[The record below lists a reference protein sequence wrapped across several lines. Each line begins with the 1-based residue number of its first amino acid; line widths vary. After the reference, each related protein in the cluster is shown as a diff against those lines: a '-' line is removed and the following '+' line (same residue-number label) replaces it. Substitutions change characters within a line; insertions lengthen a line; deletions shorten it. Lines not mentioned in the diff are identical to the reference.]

1 MIFDLA
7 ECEEIVGHSFR
18 DKQILRTAFT
28 HTSYANEHNTQSY
41 ERMEYLGDA
50 LLDFFVAEYLYRKYP
65 GVDEGELTTRRAAM
79 VAKTPLKKIAQGM
92 NLGSFVLL
100 GEGMR
105 TAGEASDKILSSLIE
120 SAIAALY
127 LDGGIDAARKFV
139 EERVLANSESILKA
153 AEDSK
158 SELQEYVQKYKLGA
172 LSYEELKKSGP
183 DHSPTFESRVLVA
196 GKEIARGKGA
206 KKQLSE
212 QAAARAALAIL
223 KQQTAQTVLP
233 SQKGAKQKN
242 KHPKEVRVL
251 SLVSN
256 YEKSA
261 TPTPSL
267 KRGKKKQKQTFAAY
281 LESVATESATPQEKA
296 PSTKKKGAEKNKQA
310 VIAPAQNKKA
320 NKKAN
325 KNGKKGQGNQPHNV
339 QKQKTESKGA
349 ATQKQAAG
357 KAPVKATP
365 KKKKLRFTSAK
376 NSRPSDGTPLV

>member
-79 VAKTPLKKIAQGM
+79 VAKAPLKKIAQDM

-105 TAGEASDKILSSLIE
+105 TAGETSDKILSSLIE

-127 LDGGIDAARKFV
+127 LDGGMDAARKFV
-139 EERVLANSESILKA
+139 EERVLKNSESVLKA

-158 SELQEYVQKYKLGA
+158 SELQEFVQKYKLGT

-183 DHSPTFESRVLVA
+183 DHSPTFESRVLIA

-212 QAAARAALAIL
+212 QNAARAALAL
-223 KQQTAQTVLP
+223 LRQENFKAL
-233 SQKGAKQKN
+233 KGAKQKPAPQKE

-251 SLVSN
+251 SLVSS

-261 TPTPSL
+261 PTYVPVR
-267 KRGKKKQKQTFAAY
+267 KKKKQKQPLDAY
-281 LESVATESATPQEKA
+281 VELVATEASFTEKQTPSPKQKGSEASAPQ
-296 PSTKKKGAEKNKQA
+296 KNKQA
-310 VIAPAQNKKA
+310 KKQGKPQAKPQRKAHAQK
-320 NKKAN
+320 
-325 KNGKKGQGNQPHNV
+325 GKPDSFG
-339 QKQKTESKGA
+339 KQKTGGTPLSA
-349 ATQKQAAG
+349 APQ
-357 KAPVKATP
+357 
-365 KKKKLRFTSAK
+365 KKKKPRFIASK
-376 NSRPSDGTPLV
+376 SRPSDGTPLA